1 VCVLKNT
8 LYIVLI
14 ECKWEE
20 KNIMETERHNT
31 VVDNHQTSRGR
42 VQSTY
47 DGVGKRVS
55 QSPVGGVS
63 SPLMMG

>member
-20 KNIMETERHNT
+20 KNIMETERRNT

-42 VQSTY
+42 VQSTH
-47 DGVGKRVS
+47 DGVGKSVS